1 MIKQHINDLQ
11 VPFDVDINDWQ
22 RLRIMRTLVIV
33 ANHYIKLS
41 GNQV

>member
-1 MIKQHINDLQ
+1 MIKQHTNDLR

-33 ANHYIKLS
+33 ANRYIKLS

>member
-1 MIKQHINDLQ
+1 MIKQHTNDLQ

-33 ANHYIKLS
+33 ASRYIRLS